1 MTALQRF
8 QTVEKPQEGVGGAA
22 APPTSIRIRR
32 LCRLKVGFSK
42 EKPSRFA
49 TAVFRI
55 WKTAPCRVVDFACK
69 INSLQL
75 RATSG

>member
-49 TAVFRI
+49 TAVFRT
-55 WKTAPCRVVDFACK
+55 WKTAPCWVVDFACK